1 MLREVLNYGDKIDI
15 KPIDISGREVHNART
30 FASQLVDFVDL
41 DVISI
46 AAPILYGK
54 ALVLGV
60 GANFSLFFYTK
71 KGLYQGN
78 CVVLSNH
85 KENNIIVSN
94 VQIISNLVKVQ
105 RRQFY
110 RFECIYEI
118 DYRVVT
124 LDEEMLDRKWK
135 ANDFANDEER
145 NECKKKLS
153 QFNKDWIHG
162 DIIDISGG
170 GAKFYSKFLHKQGD
184 KLLIKITVS
193 VGNRII
199 KMEPGAQVIASDK
212 IENRIGVFEHR
223 VQFMDIS
230 PKDREHLIRF
240 IFEQER
246 RLRRNE
252 KER

>member
-15 KPIDISGREVHNART
+15 TPLDKSGREVNNART

-60 GANFSLFFYTK
+60 GANFSLCFYTK

-94 VQIISNLVKVQ
+94 VQILTDLEKVQ

-118 DYRVVT
+118 DYRVIT
-124 LDEEMLDRKWK
+124 LDEELLDRKMK
-135 ANDFANDEER
+135 ANEFANDEER
-145 NECKKKLS
+145 KECRKKLI

-184 KLLIKITVS
+184 KLRIKLSVR
-193 VGNRII
+193 VGNNII
-199 KMEPGAQVIASDK
+199 EMEPGAQVVASYK
-212 IENRIGVFEHR
+212 IESRVGVFEHR
-223 VQFMDIS
+223 VQFIDIS
-230 PKDREHLIRF
+230 PRDREHLIRF

>member
-1 MLREVLNYGDKIDI
+1 MLRDVLNYGDKIDI
-15 KPIDISGREVHNART
+15 KPLDKSGRELNNART
-30 FASQLVDFVDL
+30 FVSQFVDFVDL
-41 DVISI
+41 DIISI

-60 GANFSLFFYTK
+60 GANFSLCFYTS

-85 KENNIIVSN
+85 KENNMIVSN
-94 VQIISNLVKVQ
+94 VKVVTNLVKVQ

-110 RFECIYEI
+110 RLECIYDIE
-118 DYRVVT
+118 YRLIT
-124 LDEEMLDRKWK
+124 LEEELLDRKLK
-135 ANDFANDEER
+135 ANDFENDKER
-145 NECKKKLS
+145 DECKTKLS

-170 GAKFYSKFLHKQGD
+170 GARFYSKFLHKQGE
-184 KLLIKITVS
+184 KLRIKIS
-193 VGNRII
+193 IRVGNDII
-199 KMEPGAQVIASDK
+199 KMEPEAQVVASYK
-212 IENRIGVFEHR
+212 IENRVGAFEHR
-223 VQFMDIS
+223 VQFIDIS
-230 PKDREHLIRF
+230 PKDRDNLIRF